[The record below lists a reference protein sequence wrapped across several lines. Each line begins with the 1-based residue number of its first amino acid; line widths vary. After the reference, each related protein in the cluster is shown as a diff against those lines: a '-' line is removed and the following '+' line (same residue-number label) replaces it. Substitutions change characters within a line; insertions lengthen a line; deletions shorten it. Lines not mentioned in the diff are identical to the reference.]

1 MNPEDLLRIVF
12 ALGLEHRIKLVHPY
26 YHLSVSSTNSSYN
39 YDLLLVYAEKNGLTY
54 VDRQSDLYI
63 RIPVEHGTINSSVLT
78 SPQTV
83 ADALGLTRT
92 NSNQGLLSVR
102 ALWNPSN
109 FISSERSTI
118 SYQIFATAFMTRIE
132 SQHQLCLENGSIEH
146 TMDIRLHF

>member
-39 YDLLLVYAEKNGLTY
+39 YDLLLVFAEKHGLTY

-92 NSNQGLLSVR
+92 DSNDGQISIK
-102 ALWNPSN
+102 AIWNPLD
-109 FISSERSTI
+109 FIASERSII
-118 SYQIFATAFMTRIE
+118 SYKIFNQAFSSRIE
-132 SQHQLCLENGSIEH
+132 SQEQQCLQNGVVEH
-146 TMDIRLHF
+146 SVTLRQHF